1 MTKIM
6 QTMLIPFCKLRETSP
21 KDRQYRKKLQRV
33 LTGCSCIGTKLMG
46 ITKME
51 KRRRQVCKMRAL
63 SLPITTVLFYLKDKI

>member
-1 MTKIM
+1 
-6 QTMLIPFCKLRETSP
+6 
-21 KDRQYRKKLQRV
+21 
-33 LTGCSCIGTKLMG
+33 MG